1 MMLTEE
7 TQNTARLLGESLHAL
22 PAVQI
27 YLKAQA
33 DCAADPVAAD
43 LEQRMF
49 AMYEDL
55 LARQQRGEELPHSEI
70 EAFNDLKRQ
79 VYRHPQVSEREAA
92 LALVKRH
99 FSEIA
104 DEINLPLGVK
114 FPALV
119 QG

>member
-1 MMLTEE
+1 MLTEE
-7 TQNTARLLGESLHAL
+7 IQNTARLLGESLHAL
-22 PAVQI
+22 PPSQT
-27 YLKAQA
+27 YLKTQA
-33 DCAADPVAAD
+33 DCVANPSAAD

-55 LARQQRGEELPHSEI
+55 IARQQRGEELQPSEI
-70 EAFNDLKRQ
+70 DAFNSLKRQ
-79 VYRHPQVSEREAA
+79 VFQHPLISEREAA

-104 DEINLPLGVK
+104 EEINLPLGME
-114 FPALV
+114 FPTLA